1 MGYTT
6 NEQTAAAADDDDE
19 SNSHQLTITSA
30 AMPGISQSGLEKTRF
45 FKEFLLGF

>member
-6 NEQTAAAADDDDE
+6 NEQTAAANDDDE